1 MNIPSNLKAGIVAL
15 FVVMVV
21 GSIGF
26 VIIADLTVGDA
37 VYVTIITISTVGYS
51 EIGGPF
57 LGATRL
63 WVALVLIAGMG
74 AALYTATAAVEYGFE
89 TVVGSDYRRRRKM
102 QRDISSMNVHIIV
115 CCYGRVG
122 ASAWR
127 ALTRD
132 GLDVVVID
140 RDSDAVEAAMK
151 AGAAVVQGEAT
162 RDDVLA
168 QAGVARA
175 KSVIA
180 AVASPSDNL
189 VITLSVKAVHPHL
202 TVTARAVDHETEKKL
217 TLAGADAVVTPELV
231 GGERIAAF
239 ATQSGLAEF
248 LDTVVHSSA
257 VEFRIQRFIVPD
269 RSQVVGKT
277 IADLNLRQNSGA
289 MVIGVAPP
297 DDIVKVNPDP
307 NTPFS
312 GGDLVFGLGT
322 GTELERLQDIFS
334 ETPSR

>member
-1 MNIPSNLKAGIVAL
+1 
-15 FVVMVV
+15 
-21 GSIGF
+21 
-26 VIIADLTVGDA
+26 
-37 VYVTIITISTVGYS
+37 
-51 EIGGPF
+51 
-57 LGATRL
+57 
-63 WVALVLIAGMG
+63 
-74 AALYTATAAVEYGFE
+74 
-89 TVVGSDYRRRRKM
+89 M
-102 QRDISSMNVHIIV
+102 QKDISSMKDHIIV
-115 CCYGRVG
+115 CGYGRVG

-140 RDSDAVEAAMK
+140 RDPAAVEAAIK
-151 AGAAVVQGEAT
+151 AGASIVEGEAT
-162 RDDVLA
+162 RDDVLL

-175 KSVIA
+175 KAVIA

-189 VITLSVKAVHPHL
+189 VITLSVKAVYPNL
-202 TVTARAVDHETEKKL
+202 SVTARAVDHETEKKL

-269 RSQVVGKT
+269 ESRVVGQT
-277 IADLNLRQNSGA
+277 IADLNLRRNSGA

-297 DDIVKVNPDP
+297 NDSVKVNPDP
-307 NTPFS
+307 NTPFTS
-312 GGDLVFGLGT
+312 GDLVFGLGT
-322 GTELERLQDIFS
+322 ASELARLKAIFADA
-334 ETPSR
+334 P

>member
-1 MNIPSNLKAGIVAL
+1 MSVPSNLKAGIVAL
-15 FVVMVV
+15 FVVMAV

-26 VIIADLTVGDA
+26 VLIGDLSVGDA
-37 VYVTIITISTVGYS
+37 LYVTIITISTLGYS

-57 LGATRL
+57 VGTTRL
-63 WVALVLIAGMG
+63 WVAIVLISGMG

-89 TVVGSDYRRRRKM
+89 TVVGSDYRKRRKM
-102 QRDISSMNVHIIV
+102 HKDISAMKDHVIV
-115 CCYGRVG
+115 CGYGRVG

-132 GLDVVVID
+132 GVDVVVID
-140 RDSDAVEAAMK
+140 RDPAAVEAAMK
-151 AGAAVVQGEAT
+151 AGASVVEGDAT
-162 RDDVLA
+162 RDDVLS

-189 VITLSVKAVHPHL
+189 VITLSVKAVYPDL
-202 TVTARAVDHETEKKL
+202 SVTARAVDHETEKKL
-217 TLAGADAVVTPELV
+217 ALAGADAVVTPELV

-248 LDTVVHSSA
+248 LDTVVQSSA
-257 VEFRIQRFIVPD
+257 VEFRIQRFVVPHGS
-269 RSQVVGKT
+269 RVVGKT
-277 IADLNLRQNSGA
+277 IADLNLRRNSGA

-297 DDIVKVNPDP
+297 NDTVRVNPDP
-307 NTPFS
+307 KIPFN

-322 GTELERLQDIFS
+322 ASELTRLQEIFG
-334 ETPSR
+334 EAE

>member
-1 MNIPSNLKAGIVAL
+1 MPSNLKAGIVAL
-15 FVVMVV
+15 FVVMAV

-26 VIIADLTVGDA
+26 VVIGDLTVGDA
-37 VYVTIITISTVGYS
+37 LYVTIITISTLGYS

-57 LGATRL
+57 LGATRM
-63 WVALVLIAGMG
+63 WVAVVLISGMG

-89 TVVGSDYRRRRKM
+89 TVVGSDYRKRRKM
-102 QRDISSMNVHIIV
+102 HKDIASMKDHIIV
-115 CCYGRVG
+115 CGYGRVG

-140 RDSDAVEAAMK
+140 RDPAAVEAAIK
-151 AGAAVVQGEAT
+151 AGAAIVEGEAT
-162 RDDVLA
+162 RDDVLS

-175 KSVIA
+175 KAVIA

-189 VITLSVKAVHPHL
+189 VITLSVKAVYPNL
-202 TVTARAVDHETEKKL
+202 SVTARAVDHETEKKL

-269 RSQVVGKT
+269 RSHVVGQT
-277 IADLNLRQNSGA
+277 IADLDLRRNSGA

-297 DDIVKVNPDP
+297 NDSVKVNPDP
-307 NTPFS
+307 NTPFTS
-312 GGDLVFGLGT
+312 GDLVFGLGT
-322 GTELERLQDIFS
+322 ASELARLEAIFAD
-334 ETPSR
+334 TP

>member
-1 MNIPSNLKAGIVAL
+1 VNIPSNLKAGIVAL
-15 FVVMVV
+15 FVVMAV

-26 VIIADLTVGDA
+26 MVIGDLTVGDA
-37 VYVTIITISTVGYS
+37 LYVTIITISTLGYS

-57 LGATRL
+57 LGATRM
-63 WVALVLIAGMG
+63 WVAVVLISGMG

-89 TVVGSDYRRRRKM
+89 TVVGSDYRKRRKM
-102 QRDISSMNVHIIV
+102 QKDVASMKDHIIV
-115 CCYGRVG
+115 CGYGRVG

-140 RDSDAVEAAMK
+140 RDPAAVEAAIK
-151 AGAAVVQGEAT
+151 AGAAIVEGEAT
-162 RDDVLA
+162 RDDVLS

-175 KSVIA
+175 KAVIA

-189 VITLSVKAVHPHL
+189 VITLSVKAVYPNL
-202 TVTARAVDHETEKKL
+202 SVTARAVDHETEKKL

-269 RSQVVGKT
+269 QSHVVGQT
-277 IADLNLRQNSGA
+277 IADLNLRRNSGA

-297 DDIVKVNPDP
+297 NDSVKVNPDP
-307 NTPFS
+307 NTPFTS
-312 GGDLVFGLGT
+312 GDLVFGLGT
-322 GTELERLQDIFS
+322 ASELARLEAIFADA
-334 ETPSR
+334 P

>member
-1 MNIPSNLKAGIVAL
+1 VNIPRNLKAGIVAL
-15 FVVMVV
+15 FVVLAV
-21 GSIGF
+21 GSVGFMVIGGLN
-26 VIIADLTVGDA
+26 VSDA
-37 VYVTIITISTVGYS
+37 LYVTMITISTLGYG

-89 TVVGSDYRRRRKM
+89 TVIGSDYRKRRKM
-102 QRDISSMNVHIIV
+102 QKDVAKAHDHIIV
-115 CCYGRVG
+115 CGYGRVG

-127 ALTRD
+127 ALARD

-140 RDSDAVEAAMK
+140 RDPEAVDAAIKNGALIVE
-151 AGAAVVQGEAT
+151 GEAT

-168 QAGVARA
+168 EAGLARA
-175 KSVIA
+175 KAVIA

-189 VITLSVKAVHPHL
+189 VITLSVKVAYPHL
-202 TVTARAVDHETEKKL
+202 PVTARAVDHETEKKL
-217 TLAGADAVVTPELV
+217 TLAGATAVVTPELV

-239 ATQSGLAEF
+239 ATQPGLAEF

-257 VEFRIQRFIVPD
+257 VEFRIQRFIVPEA
-269 RSQVVGKT
+269 SPVVGQT
-277 IADLNLRQNSGA
+277 IADLNLRRNSGA
-289 MVIGVAPP
+289 MVIGVSAP
-297 DDIVKVNPDP
+297 DDTVRVNPDP
-307 NTPFS
+307 HIPFL

-322 GTELERLQDIFS
+322 ASELARLQEIFAD
-334 ETPSR
+334 ET

>member
-1 MNIPSNLKAGIVAL
+1 VNIPSNLKAGIVSL
-15 FVVMVV
+15 FVVMAI

-26 VIIADLTVGDA
+26 VVIGDLTIGDA
-37 VYVTIITISTVGYS
+37 LYVTIITISTLGYS

-57 LGATRL
+57 LGATRM
-63 WVALVLIAGMG
+63 WVAVVLISGMG

-89 TVVGSDYRRRRKM
+89 TVVGSDYRKRRKM
-102 QRDISSMNVHIIV
+102 QKDVSSMKDHIIV
-115 CCYGRVG
+115 CGYGRVG
-122 ASAWR
+122 VSAWG

-140 RDSDAVEAAMK
+140 RDPAAVEAAMK
-151 AGAAVVQGEAT
+151 AGAVVVEGDAT
-162 RDDVLA
+162 RDDVLSD
-168 QAGVARA
+168 AGVATARA
-175 KSVIA
+175 VIA
-180 AVASPSDNL
+180 AVASPSDNM
-189 VITLSVKAVHPHL
+189 VITLSVKAGYPDL
-202 TVTARAVDHETEKKL
+202 PVTARAIDHETERKL

-269 RSQVVGKT
+269 RSPVVGQT
-277 IADLNLRQNSGA
+277 IADLNLRRNSGA

-297 DDIVKVNPDP
+297 NDTVKVNPDP
-307 NTPFS
+307 NTPFTS
-312 GGDLVFGLGT
+312 GDLVFGLGT
-322 GTELERLQDIFS
+322 ASELARLEAIFADA
-334 ETPSR
+334 P

>member
-1 MNIPSNLKAGIVAL
+1 MPSNLKAGIVAL
-15 FVVMVV
+15 FVVMAV

-26 VIIADLTVGDA
+26 IAIGNLTVGDA
-37 VYVTIITISTVGYS
+37 LYATIITISTLGYS

-57 LGATRL
+57 LGATRM
-63 WVALVLIAGMG
+63 WVAVVLISGMG

-89 TVVGSDYRRRRKM
+89 TVIGSDYRKRRKM
-102 QRDISSMNVHIIV
+102 EKDISAMKDHIIV
-115 CCYGRVG
+115 CGYGRVG

-140 RDSDAVEAAMK
+140 RDPAAVEAAIK
-151 AGAAVVQGEAT
+151 AGASIVEGEAT
-162 RDDVLA
+162 RDDVLS

-175 KSVIA
+175 KAVIA

-189 VITLSVKAVHPHL
+189 VITLSVKAVYPNL
-202 TVTARAVDHETEKKL
+202 SVTARAIDHETEKKL

-269 RSQVVGKT
+269 ESRVVGQT
-277 IADLNLRQNSGA
+277 IADLNLRRNSGA

-297 DDIVKVNPDP
+297 NDTVRVNPDP
-307 NTPFS
+307 NVPFTS
-312 GGDLVFGLGT
+312 GDLVFGLGT
-322 GTELERLQDIFS
+322 ASELARLEAIFADAL
-334 ETPSR
+334 